1 MKNEIGSLL
10 RANPTT
16 VKRERPPHLSGHPRT
31 GSGKESRKQIRTHLN
46 FVSPSSMRFRR
57 LMLKQ
62 QLGCGMPERRFAQ
75 AKPLCSK

>member
-46 FVSPSSMRFRR
+46 FVSTSSMRFRR